1 MTSDSKSSATLKK
14 FLDDLHSNNTDE
26 EIKIILSQLFKY
38 VEEIKLHFD
47 EQIAGIKF
55 YMEKSLNELKKNF
68 MREYANMNSTK
79 DMLDILELYKNDDSQ
94 LREQLK
100 DLQEILDGI
109 VKVFKNLNQNK
120 QNQSSMTPPNRSV
133 HIDKILQRKISVKR
147 HLFQ

>member
-1 MTSDSKSSATLKK
+1 MTSYSKSSATLKN

>member
-79 DMLDILELYKNDDSQ
+79 DMLDILELFKNDDSQ

-133 HIDKILQRKISVKR
+133 HIDKNIAT
-147 HLFQ
+147 